1 MRHLYLL
8 AGLLALAL
16 PAHAGKGHVH
26 GEAKLDVVIDKDA
39 VTLTLELPLDAATGF
54 ERAPKADHEKAALA
68 AAEKAL
74 RDPALFLP
82 TPAAGCTAQPPQV
95 TLPALDGKQGD
106 SHGDIDASYGFR
118 CAAPAAL
125 KSIETTLFKGFKRL
139 YRLEARRV
147 GPTGQG
153 AARLTP
159 KNPVFSW

>member
-8 AGLLALAL
+8 AGLLAFAL

-26 GEAKLDVVIDKDA
+26 GEGKLDVSIEKDSI
-39 VTLTLELPLDAATGF
+39 TLALELPLDAATGF
-54 ERAPKADHEKAALA
+54 ERAPKTDQEKAALA

-82 TPAAGCTAQPPQV
+82 TPAARCTAQPPQV
-95 TLPALDGKQGD
+95 TMPAFDGKLGD
-106 SHGDIDASYGFR
+106 GHGDIDATYSFR

-125 KSIETTLFKGFKRL
+125 KSVETTLFKSFKRL
-139 YRLEARRV
+139 YRVETRRV
-147 GPTGQG
+147 GPTSQG

-159 KNPVFSW
+159 KNPALNW